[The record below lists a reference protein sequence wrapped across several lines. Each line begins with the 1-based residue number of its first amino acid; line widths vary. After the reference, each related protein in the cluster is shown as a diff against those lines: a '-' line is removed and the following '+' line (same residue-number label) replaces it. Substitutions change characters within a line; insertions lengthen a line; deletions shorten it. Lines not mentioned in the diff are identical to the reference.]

1 MLNSHLY
8 LDQGFYQLYF
18 YFQQHQSDFRFPHLF
33 QLRISMIQSYIKHT
47 LDTNKLKKKY
57 A

>member
-18 YFQQHQSDFRFPHLF
+18 YFQQHQSDFRFPHIF